1 MEVVMRQ
8 ADLARELDVVD
19 RVASKKSTI
28 PVLGCV
34 HLSADAEGGLTVSAT
49 DLDVSVRTGG
59 IAASVGRPG
68 VVVVPAATLRA
79 LVKTLGETDVS
90 LTASDTSTV
99 MLRAAGFRGTL
110 QTLPLEDYP
119 AIQAR
124 PSGAGHALTRAG
136 LREMLRRVRF
146 CVTGEDTRYY
156 MNGALLEIEGSTARM
171 VSTDGHRMSVAE
183 MPVVAAA
190 DAPAVKAIIPRRGL
204 DALGP
209 MLDGEG
215 EDPVFLQSENSLF
228 FEVGD
233 RLLLGRL
240 VDGQFPA
247 YQRVMPKPGETP
259 AVTDRGVLLEAV
271 RRAVLMANER
281 SISVTVSVSSAGT
294 GLRVESA
301 NASVGQGLED
311 VAVEYS
317 GPDVRLGINGAYL
330 VEALNAAATERI
342 AVHMMNG
349 EKPVLLQPVGDD
361 TFRHVIMPMRA

>member
-1 MEVVMRQ
+1 M
-8 ADLARELDVVD
+8 
-19 RVASKKSTI
+19 
-28 PVLGCV
+28 
-34 HLSADAEGGLTVSAT
+34 
-49 DLDVSVRTGG
+49 
-59 IAASVGRPG
+59 
-68 VVVVPAATLRA
+68 
-79 LVKTLGETDVS
+79 
-90 LTASDTSTV
+90 
-99 MLRAAGFRGTL
+99 
-110 QTLPLEDYP
+110 
-119 AIQAR
+119 
-124 PSGAGHALTRAG
+124 
-136 LREMLRRVRF
+136 
-146 CVTGEDTRYY
+146 
-156 MNGALLEIEGSTARM
+156 
-171 VSTDGHRMSVAE
+171 
-183 MPVVAAA
+183 
-190 DAPAVKAIIPRRGL
+190 L